1 MNSDLLHQICD
12 LRSVH
17 CTEKVVCLCQQFTYY
32 YFPTVLSSLWDSGSQ
47 SQTTLYKTVQHF
59 SASQMSHKFYK
70 KKKQKT
76 KTSSSRPSVS
86 GRQVLIICCCSS
98 LFVFY
103 LAAAETNTTTEAT
116 DEITTGYNNTIKN
129 IPSERILKIM
139 LWFVFLII
147 IIMIIIPTRW
157 LHIQIIHSTIDC
169 I

>member
-70 KKKQKT
+70 KNNKKQKPVPPDHQWVGDRCESSAAALLCLFFFISQQLKQT
-76 KTSSSRPSVS
+76 QQQRQPMKSQLDTITQSKTSR
-86 GRQVLIICCCSS
+86 LK
-98 LFVFY
+98 
-103 LAAAETNTTTEAT
+103 ETW
-116 DEITTGYNNTIKN
+116 K
-129 IPSERILKIM
+129 
-139 LWFVFLII
+139 
-147 IIMIIIPTRW
+147 
-157 LHIQIIHSTIDC
+157 
-169 I
+169 